1 MADNTLLQQENI
13 KLKEKVRIL
22 EAENKVLRANIDS
35 YCKKIEVIQEALLLN
50 HPPIEQKDEID
61 YLQLLQTPV
70 REYNLPLR
78 TRRILSNAQCYTLG
92 DVVSHNKNYFLS
104 QHNCGYKALFEIE
117 DMLEKYGLRL
127 GMGNDPIVCA
137 YLNSKET

>member
-35 YCKKIEVIQEALLLN
+35 YCKTIEIMQEAMLLN
-50 HPPIEQKDEID
+50 QSLPAQKDSGD
-61 YLQLLQTPV
+61 YLGLLQTPINETHLSV
-70 REYNLPLR
+70 RVKRVLLM
-78 TRRILSNAQCYTLG
+78 AQCETLG
-92 DVVSHNKNYFLS
+92 DVVSLKRIDLLS
-104 QHNCGYKALFEIE
+104 QYNCGYRALFEIE
-117 DMLEKYGLRL
+117 DMLESYGLRL
-127 GMGNDPIVCA
+127 GMGNDPLVCA